1 MKSSRQPR
9 YMGANIIPLRT
20 SGGSIS
26 VEVTA
31 SSPFTATLAVRASD
45 KSVRYINL
53 PSGKG
58 QTDLKSGEEASLVVV
73 NTPNTLYLYDPFS
86 PTSDVN
92 RGLDYQVQITGA
104 SA

>member
-1 MKSSRQPR
+1 MKSNRQPR
-9 YMGANIIPLRT
+9 YMGANIIPLKA

-31 SSPFTATLAVRASD
+31 SAPFTATLAVRAAD
-45 KSVRYINL
+45 KSVRYIDLAN
-53 PSGKG
+53 GKG
-58 QTDLKSGEEASLVVV
+58 SADLKSGEEASLVMA
-73 NTPNTLYLYDPFS
+73 NTPDTLYLYDPFS
-86 PTSDVN
+86 PSSEVN